1 MHTGRPTRREV
12 LQTGAA
18 VAAGLAVAGST
29 QRTCVAQ
36 PADMDQIRKT
46 RSYNPEM
53 EYRRLGK
60 TGIWVSAVCMGGH
73 WKRID
78 KYIGGS
84 NINPYGLPGS
94 QHRSAFDQNRW
105 DVVSRC
111 IERGINLIDACT
123 GGEVMAY
130 AKALKGR
137 REAMFLGYSWYEKE
151 MRFAP
156 WRKCEK
162 LLQSLDEGLKAAGLE
177 YVDLWRIT
185 CHEKGSNHTPG
196 EVEEMIAALD
206 KARKAGKCRFTG
218 FSSHDRPWIKM
229 MIEKY
234 PEVVQVVVTPYTA
247 SSRELPTDS
256 VFAAVRQYDVG
267 VLGIKPFGSNSLFK
281 GDSSPDSPE
290 KEADDLR
297 ARLAIR
303 NILCNPAI
311 TAPIP
316 GLISPQQ
323 VDNVALAIK
332 ERRQNDM
339 LSPAEKAELDAAC
352 REMWAHLPADYQWL
366 RNWQYV

>member
-1 MHTGRPTRREV
+1 MHGDNPTRREF
-12 LQTGAA
+12 LQAGAA
-18 VAAGLAVAGST
+18 VAAGMTLMAGA
-29 QRTCVAQ
+29 QRTCEAQ
-36 PADMDQIRKT
+36 SGDMEQIRRT
-46 RSYNPEM
+46 RSFNPEM

-84 NINPYGLPGS
+84 NINPYGLPGQ
-94 QHRSAFDQNRW
+94 QHRTAFDQNRW

-130 AKALKGR
+130 SRALKGR
-137 REAMFLGYSWYEKE
+137 REAMFLGYSWFEKE
-151 MRFAP
+151 MRFAQ
-156 WRKCEK
+156 WRTCDK
-162 LLQSLDEGLKAAGLE
+162 LLQSLDEGLKAAELE

-185 CHEKGSNHTPG
+185 CHEKGGNHTAG
-196 EVEEMIAALD
+196 EAEEMIKALD

-234 PEVVQVVVTPYTA
+234 PDVVQVVVTPYAAT
-247 SSRELPTDS
+247 SKELPTDS
-256 VFAAVRQYDVG
+256 VFAAVRQCDAG

-290 KEADDLR
+290 KEADDRR

-316 GLISPQQ
+316 GLISPAQ

-332 ERRQNDM
+332 ERRENDM
-339 LSPAEKAELDAAC
+339 LTPAEKAELDAAG
-352 REMWAHLPADYQWL
+352 REMWARLPRDYQWL
-366 RNWQYV
+366 RDWQYV